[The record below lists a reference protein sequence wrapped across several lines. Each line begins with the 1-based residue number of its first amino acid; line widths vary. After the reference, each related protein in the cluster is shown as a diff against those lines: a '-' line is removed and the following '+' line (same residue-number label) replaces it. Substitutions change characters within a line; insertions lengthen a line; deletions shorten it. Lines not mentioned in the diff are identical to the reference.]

1 MILSGTV
8 AYLRDVTFIYSFF
21 YINDNDDSDD
31 SNDDSNDDDSND
43 DDNWDEGDGDDGDDD
58 RTSFA
63 LYRLT
68 VISLEQVANK
78 LLALFHLIVM
88 TMMMMIM
95 ITITITIMIMNYL
108 LKYITRGMS

>member
-21 YINDNDDSDD
+21 YNND
-31 SNDDSNDDDSND
+31 NDDDSND
-43 DDNWDEGDGDDGDDD
+43 DDDNGDEGDGDDD

-88 TMMMMIM
+88 TMMMMIT
-95 ITITITIMIMNYL
+95 ITITITGLSYL
-108 LKYITRGMS
+108 IPTTNLL